1 MVQVS
6 FRLLLGSSKGKDTG
20 LGLSGPFRSSGLWTM
35 PGGDREGRRE
45 RKIQERTERAQSAQA
60 SAVSDWAALVVF
72 NKILNPRTLK
82 PEA

>member
-1 MVQVS
+1 
-6 FRLLLGSSKGKDTG
+6 
-20 LGLSGPFRSSGLWTM
+20 M

-72 NKILNPRTLK
+72 LTKF
-82 PEA
+82 